1 MRTTQSH
8 VVPIFTTNAT
18 LFVDHM
24 AGSHIVYDGLW
35 RCLCPSVGFSTLTRA
50 LRTPRIRPI
59 ATASRTSLCNRTQRR
74 DASTLY
80 PARRAAAETFADAT
94 DHANREYRRY
104 LKRADKRAGWLEKLL
119 SLAPDATFERLDG
132 FATNQVYDAIK
143 ELQNM
148 ETGYWATANLVQF
161 LVEWRKEAP
170 NALLYEA
177 LIRANVDPF
186 MGSARV
192 VNGLLA
198 EMTDAGIS
206 TTPGIYS
213 AILQVGRLSSP
224 VVPSLY
230 ANSLAQVTAIHPD
243 YLLRSKALL
252 DMKHRWYNLTLD
264 GRICVVLGL
273 LRDGQYELALERLEE
288 LTKSPVIIEPWVFSI
303 FLIKFGEL
311 GFHTES
317 FQLLQHAVRVKLNQQ
332 SLLAWAFLLE
342 VYSRDGYYTGI
353 TYIWE
358 KMVAPGRLSPPDGVV
373 LQALNAASR
382 HGDVGLATN
391 AIHLLTER
399 GRKLGVHYY
408 EALMEAN
415 LARNDLEKAFTLL
428 CLMDS
433 EGLTVDAS
441 TTRPILQKIQRSE
454 ADTDRALMVLGMMRR
469 ERSIPIAAFNVVLE
483 ALISQ
488 RGFQAAL
495 DYYRAVRQFSSD
507 VPDLRTF
514 HILLSRCTKETS
526 RNFIVAE
533 MEAFSVKP
541 IRATYDRLIRITVRQ
556 HNYEA
561 AFHYLKKIKDLRRS
575 SGSTSTSTSSAGN
588 MWMGRATALE
598 LVKRCIQSHDPR
610 AQELLEESRKRG
622 MNLDADLEQFVA
634 GMKEEPVAADDD
646 AGKLS
651 VQPAESRGA
660 AELRA
665 LSAAAAA

>member
-1 MRTTQSH
+1 
-8 VVPIFTTNAT
+8 
-18 LFVDHM
+18 LVDHM

-35 RCLCPSVGFSTLTRA
+35 RCLCPSVGFGTLTKA

-59 ATASRTSLCNRTQRR
+59 ATASRASLCNRTRRR

-80 PARRAAAETFADAT
+80 PARRAAAETYADAA
-94 DHANREYRRY
+94 DHADREYRRY
-104 LKRADKRAGWLEKLL
+104 LDRADGRARWLHKLL

-132 FATNQVYDAIK
+132 FSTQQIYDAIR

-148 ETGYWATANLVQF
+148 EAGYRATANLVQF
-161 LVEWRKEAP
+161 LVGWRKEAP

-186 MGSARV
+186 LGSARV
-192 VNGLLA
+192 VDDLLT
-198 EMTDAGIS
+198 EMSDAGIS

-213 AILQVGRLSSP
+213 AILQV
-224 VVPSLY
+224 
-230 ANSLAQVTAIHPD
+230 TAIHPD
-243 YLLRSKALL
+243 YILRSKALL

-264 GRICVVLGL
+264 SSISVVLGL

-311 GFHTES
+311 GFHAES
-317 FQLLQHAVRVKLNQQ
+317 FQLLQHAVRIKLNQQ
-332 SLLAWAFLLE
+332 SLLSWAFLLE
-342 VYSRDGYYTGI
+342 VYSRDGYYPGI

-358 KMVAPGRLSPPDGVV
+358 KMVAPSRLSPPDGVV
-373 LQALNAASR
+373 LQVLNAASR
-382 HGDVGLATN
+382 HGDVGLATD
-391 AIHLLTER
+391 ALHLLTER
-399 GRKLGVHYY
+399 GRKLGVHHY

-415 LARNDLEKAFTLL
+415 LARNHLEKAFTLI

-433 EGLTVDAS
+433 EGLTVDVSA
-441 TTRPILQKIQRSE
+441 TRSILQKLQRSE
-454 ADTDRALMVLGMMRR
+454 ADTNRALTALAKLRS
-469 ERSIPIAAFNVVLE
+469 ERSIPITAFNVVLE
-483 ALISQ
+483 ALVSQ

-507 VPDLRTF
+507 APDLRTF

-526 RNFIVAE
+526 RNFIIAE

-541 IRATYDRLIRITVRQ
+541 SRATYDRLIRITVRQ
-556 HNYEA
+556 HNYEP
-561 AFHYLKKIKDLRRS
+561 AFHYLKKIKDLRRP
-575 SGSTSTSTSSAGN
+575 SGSMLTSTSSASN
-588 MWMGRATALE
+588 IWMGRATALE
-598 LVKRCIQSHDPR
+598 LIKRCIRSHDPR
-610 AQELLEESRKRG
+610 AQELLEESRERG

-634 GMKEEPVAADDD
+634 EMQGGPVAAGA

-651 VQPAESRGA
+651 VQSNEPRAVG
-660 AELRA
+660 ELRA
-665 LSAAAAA
+665 LSAAAAGDTERLSVQPAESRAVEELRALSAAAERSRREL